1 MTEYNIDLVIDKT
14 FNVFADSLEEAK
26 EKAIMN
32 ARQLMDSYNSLTIDH
47 IEVVE
52 ELEWDNE
59 YDVRII
65 TAKGNE
71 YNYGIEADDDYSAE
85 MVAREFFADDYP
97 DEMIQTI
104 EVRLVEEENE

>member
-52 ELEWDNE
+52 ELFWDNE
-59 YDVRII
+59 YDVKIVS
-65 TAKGNE
+65 AKGNE

-97 DEMIQTI
+97 DEMIQTL
-104 EVRLVEEENE
+104 EVHIVEEENE

>member
-59 YDVRII
+59 YDVTII

-97 DEMIQTI
+97 DEMIQTL
-104 EVRLVEEENE
+104 EVHIVEEENE

>member
-1 MTEYNIDLVIDKT
+1 MKEYNIDLVIDKT

-52 ELEWDNE
+52 ELDWDNE

-104 EVRLVEEENE
+104 EVHIVEEENE

>member
-1 MTEYNIDLVIDKT
+1 MKEYNIDLVIDKT
-14 FNVFADSLEEAK
+14 FNIFADSLEEAK

-32 ARQLMDSYNSLTIDH
+32 ARQLMDSYNSLSIDR

-52 ELEWDNE
+52 ELTWDHE
-59 YDVRII
+59 YDVKII

-71 YNYGIEADDDYSAE
+71 YNYDIDADDIHSAE

-104 EVRLVEEENE
+104 EVHLVEEENE

>member
-52 ELEWDNE
+52 ELDWDNE

-104 EVRLVEEENE
+104 EVHIVEEENE

>member
-1 MTEYNIDLVIDKT
+1 MTEYNIDLIIDKT

-32 ARQLMDSYNSLTIDH
+32 ARQLIDSYNSLTIDSV
-47 IEVVE
+47 EVVE
-52 ELEWDNE
+52 ELDWDNE

-65 TAKGNE
+65 SAAGNE

-97 DEMIQTI
+97 DEMLQTI
-104 EVRLVEEENE
+104 EVHLVEEENE

>member
-1 MTEYNIDLVIDKT
+1 MKEYNIDLVIDKT

-52 ELEWDNE
+52 ELEWDDE

-65 TAKGNE
+65 TAKGK
-71 YNYGIEADDDYSAE
+71 
-85 MVAREFFADDYP
+85 
-97 DEMIQTI
+97 
-104 EVRLVEEENE
+104 